1 MLSHSISERFHL
13 RDKKCRSNF
22 RKIEQVLHCYQRKW
36 LIFRCTTTRQLLI
49 VASQFTNSCQ
59 PQDNFCGTLQ
69 VVKKRSDIY
78 SAMLHSSANGR
89 TKKFLFQNQEDCEKN
104 QRALDAQIRDVTW
117 IPLCVR
123 LEICPLSVKRGGQA
137 QDRVCRPDTKE
148 TGASEDAPT

>member
-1 MLSHSISERFHL
+1 MLSHSISQRFHL

-89 TKKFLFQNQEDCEKN
+89 TKNFFFKIKKIVRKTSVLWMH
-104 QRALDAQIRDVTW
+104 RYVTW